1 MTINYGV
8 QMVKIRELTEKYS
21 GEIYANLEK
30 LVNANSFSANI
41 PGLHSV
47 SDLLTDIAKGHGI
60 ELDKKIVAED
70 LDRRPHLLY
79 ENKQRDDFYAFI
91 GHFDTVH
98 PPDSDFNKLVENGEN
113 LVGPGVNDMKNGLLI
128 ALYTL
133 VILKELLP
141 QEQIPLKILF
151 NSDEEISSPVSR
163 QIIEAELKNAK
174 GGFVFESGLVPGDM
188 IVTSRKGVI
197 GLDIEVIGKTSH
209 AGESPRSGINAI
221 VDAAII
227 VDKLNSLNGMAA
239 GVSIQCTE
247 IGGGTARNV
256 IPDRC
261 HIGVDIRVPDLE
273 KQAQTLN
280 DVAKIL
286 EAENLVKS
294 QIKYKIKVK
303 RPPFVKTEKSAK
315 LIDKYIKKASD
326 LGFQIQET
334 SSGGVSDANNL
345 SSFGVPVIDGLGAL
359 GDFPHTKKEYMVKQS
374 LLDRLVIFSSFF
386 YELIQEDHYEK
397 V

>member
-1 MTINYGV
+1 
-8 QMVKIRELTEKYS
+8 MVKIREIAEKYS

-30 LVNANSFSANI
+30 LVNTNSFSANI
-41 PGLHSV
+41 SGLHTV
-47 SDLLTDIAKGHGI
+47 SDLLAEIAKGHGI

-98 PPDSDFNKLVENGEN
+98 PPDSDFNQLIEAGDNW
-113 LVGPGVNDMKNGLLI
+113 VGPGVNDMKNGLLI

-133 VILKELLP
+133 IIIKELLP
-141 QEQIPLKILF
+141 LEQIPLKILF

-163 QIIEAELKNAK
+163 HIIEAELKNAK
-174 GGFVFESGLVPGDM
+174 GGFVFESGRVPGDM
-188 IVTSRKGVI
+188 IVTTRKGVI
-197 GLDIEVIGKTSH
+197 GLDIDVIGKPSH
-209 AGESPRSGINAI
+209 AGESPSTGINAI
-221 VDAAII
+221 VDAATI
-227 VDKLNSLNGMAA
+227 VDRLNSLDGVAA
-239 GVSIQCTE
+239 GVSVQCTE
-247 IGGGTARNV
+247 IAGGTARNV
-256 IPDRC
+256 VPDRC

-273 KQAQTLN
+273 KQAQILK
-280 DVAKIL
+280 DVTRIL
-286 EAENLVKS
+286 DDKKLVHS
-294 QIKYKIKVK
+294 QIQYEINVK
-303 RPPFVKTEKSAK
+303 RPPFVKTEKSTE
-315 LIDKYIKKASD
+315 LIEKYLKTASD
-326 LGFQIQET
+326 LGFQIEET

-386 YELIQEDHYEK
+386 YELIQED
-397 V
+397 